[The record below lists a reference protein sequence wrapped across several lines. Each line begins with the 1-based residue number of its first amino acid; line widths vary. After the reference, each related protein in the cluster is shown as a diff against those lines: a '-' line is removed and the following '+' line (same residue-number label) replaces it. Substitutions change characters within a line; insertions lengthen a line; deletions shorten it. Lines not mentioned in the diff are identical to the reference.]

1 MREGFADLLLVWVSV
16 GSRQFDDTI
25 VGGDIHDTTSE
36 LVSELSQGLEVLV
49 FMS

>member
-1 MREGFADLLLVWVSV
+1 M

-25 VGGDIHDTTSE
+25 VGGDIHDATSE
-36 LVSELSQGLEVLV
+36 LMGELSQGLEVLV